1 MFEIR
6 RYTPADQPLWD
17 QYVAK
22 ARNATFMFH
31 RNYMDYHSDRFED
44 HSLLFF
50 VGNHLHSILPANIVG
65 TTLYSHQGL
74 TFGGLLM
81 DVDVTAADVIT
92 LFEELNTYLRQQ
104 GIKKVVYKPVPW
116 DYHQLASE
124 EDLYPLFWVCKAR
137 ITTRDVG
144 TVIFNQQNLRWRKDR
159 RRRLRRAQEAGIE
172 VVRTDDFAPFWRVLE
187 DNLMERHQ
195 VHPVH
200 TLEEI
205 QLLHQRF
212 PDNILQY
219 NALLNGEVVAG
230 MTFYLTKQVLHG
242 QYCSSNAIGKEYG
255 AVDAIHHHV
264 IHHDFPHIP
273 YVDFGRSTEGDGS
286 ILNEGLVAQKEGFG
300 GRTICY
306 DTYEWEL

>member
-81 DVDVTAADVIT
+81 DVDVTAADVII

-144 TVIFNQQNLRWRKDR
+144 TVIFNQQNLRW
-159 RRRLRRAQEAGIE
+159 
-172 VVRTDDFAPFWRVLE
+172 TD
-187 DNLMERHQ
+187 
-195 VHPVH
+195 
-200 TLEEI
+200 
-205 QLLHQRF
+205 
-212 PDNILQY
+212 
-219 NALLNGEVVAG
+219 VA
-230 MTFYLTKQVLHG
+230 V
-242 QYCSSNAIGKEYG
+242 
-255 AVDAIHHHV
+255 
-264 IHHDFPHIP
+264 
-273 YVDFGRSTEGDGS
+273 
-286 ILNEGLVAQKEGFG
+286 
-300 GRTICY
+300 
-306 DTYEWEL
+306 